1 MLIRLFFSVFFILF
15 INFSFAAT
23 AISHAPIGVSGDHY
37 HKTNEKMLS
46 IRYSNMQM
54 KGNSLDGQS
63 ISDQEIITSQVN
75 PFASMSGAPAYLSVV
90 PKKMEMEMM
99 MVGGMYAA
107 SDDLTY
113 MGMIMFMKNK
123 MTSNTYKGAMDRAY
137 LGSFQT
143 SLDDLSNF
151 SFSVLYR
158 LVETNNNRWHL
169 ELGIDKSIGK
179 NNNQALILTPMNTY
193 MKMTMPYSMQMDES
207 TRLISGLTNSR
218 NLGSLVFGSQI
229 KKYTVIEDKDWAFGD
244 KLEISSWLQKAYDD
258 SLSYSVRLLFTKEQ
272 NLSGSSSEI
281 RSPVQSAN
289 PLNYSGNNLE
299 FGIGANKIFNFFEK
313 EHIRLGIEY
322 LFSLNNNKSG
332 LQMKNDNK
340 FIFGFQFSF

>member
-1 MLIRLFFSVFFILF
+1 MLKRLFFSVFFILF

-46 IRYSNMQM
+46 IRYSSMQM

-158 LVETNNNRWHL
+158 VVETNNNRWHL

-179 NNNQALILTPMNTY
+179 NNNQALMLTPMNTY

-289 PLNYSGNNLE
+289 PLNYSGNTLE

>member
-1 MLIRLFFSVFFILF
+1 MLLRLIFSVFFILF

-158 LVETNNNRWHL
+158 LVENNNNRWHL
-169 ELGIDKSIGK
+169 ELGIDKSLGK
-179 NNNQALILTPMNTY
+179 NNNQALMLTPMNTY

>member
-46 IRYSNMQM
+46 IRYSSMQM

-63 ISDQEIITSQVN
+63 ISDQELITSQVN

-158 LVETNNNRWHL
+158 LVENNNNRWHL
-169 ELGIDKSIGK
+169 ELGIDKSLGK
-179 NNNQALILTPMNTY
+179 NNNQALMLTPMNTY

>member
-1 MLIRLFFSVFFILF
+1 MLLRLIFSVFFILF

-46 IRYSNMQM
+46 IRYSSMQM
-54 KGNSLDGQS
+54 KGNSLHGQS

-90 PKKMEMEMM
+90 LKKMEMEMM

-151 SFSVLYR
+151 SFSVLHR
-158 LVETNNNRWHL
+158 LVENNN
-169 ELGIDKSIGK
+169 
-179 NNNQALILTPMNTY
+179 N
-193 MKMTMPYSMQMDES
+193 
-207 TRLISGLTNSR
+207 
-218 NLGSLVFGSQI
+218 
-229 KKYTVIEDKDWAFGD
+229 
-244 KLEISSWLQKAYDD
+244 
-258 SLSYSVRLLFTKEQ
+258 
-272 NLSGSSSEI
+272 NLSSLYT
-281 RSPVQSAN
+281 QC
-289 PLNYSGNNLE
+289 
-299 FGIGANKIFNFFEK
+299 
-313 EHIRLGIEY
+313 
-322 LFSLNNNKSG
+322 FSCFARHFCHF
-332 LQMKNDNK
+332 NK
-340 FIFGFQFSF
+340 FSSV

>member
-1 MLIRLFFSVFFILF
+1 MLLRLIFSVFFILF

-46 IRYSNMQM
+46 IRYSSMQM

-158 LVETNNNRWHL
+158 LVENNNNRWHL
-169 ELGIDKSIGK
+169 ELGIDKSLGK
-179 NNNQALILTPMNTY
+179 NNNQALMLTPMNTY